1 MQLNNSMGKV
11 LQFPTRGDLGR
22 QIQNEEERQ
31 RKVKEYQIDFCLTSS
46 IELAYEVF
54 DGMEARGL
62 DLSKNKQLEIDMLMV
77 CEAIKSAMLRSCD
90 INHPLQAITSQIISK
105 QEASLFKASYDQD
118 QTEEE
123 EDS

>member
-1 MQLNNSMGKV
+1 MQLNSNMGKI
-11 LQFPTRGDLGR
+11 LQFPTKGDLGR

-31 RKVKEYQIDFCLTSS
+31 RKVKEYQIDFCLNSS

-90 INHPLQAITSQIISK
+90 IEHPLQRITSQIISQ
-105 QEASLFKASYDQD
+105 QEASIFKATYDND
-118 QTEEE
+118 HIE